1 MTSEHVL
8 LAVVGFV
15 AQLVD
20 GALGMAFGLIST
32 TFMLSIGIAPASA
45 SAAVHTAEIVTAAVA
60 GTSHALHRNIDW
72 ALFLRLAL
80 AGALGGAL
88 GAYVLSNVDG
98 SAIRPF
104 IAAYLLIM
112 GLMILMRA
120 VRSTEAEDVR
130 TVFAPPLGLM
140 GGFLDAVGG
149 GGWGPIVTSTLI
161 GSGHAPRMVI
171 GSVSLAEFFVT
182 MAIAGTF
189 FAELGAS
196 HLEYVAA
203 LIAGGVLA
211 APLAGFVVKKARP
224 RWLFF
229 AVGFLVT
236 ALALRDLARAF

>member
-1 MTSEHVL
+1 
-8 LAVVGFV
+8 
-15 AQLVD
+15 
-20 GALGMAFGLIST
+20 
-32 TFMLSIGIAPASA
+32 MLSLGIAPASA

-60 GTSHALHRNIDW
+60 GTSHALNRNIDW
-72 ALFLRLAL
+72 GLFLRLAL

-104 IAAYLLIM
+104 VAAYLLIM
-112 GLMILMRA
+112 GLLILMRGL
-120 VRSTEAEDVR
+120 RSDGTEDAR
-130 TVFAPPLGLM
+130 TVFAPPLGLV

-149 GGWGPIVTSTLI
+149 GGWGPLVTSTLI
-161 GSGHAPRMVI
+161 GSGRAPRLVI

-196 HLEYVAA
+196 HLEHVAA

-211 APLAGFVVKKARP
+211 APLAGFVVKKAQP
-224 RWLFF
+224 RLLLL
-229 AVGFLVT
+229 AVGLLVT
-236 ALALRDLARAF
+236 GLALRELVRAF